1 MTNQFIKQLS
11 ILAPAK
17 INLFLHVVGQ
27 QSDGYHL
34 LQSVFQL
41 INLADE
47 VTLVTRQDS
56 EIIRINPIPNVL
68 PKDDLV
74 VKAACLLQ
82 RTLGINKGVEISLK
96 KIIPM
101 GAGLG
106 GGSSDAA
113 STLLGLNQLWDLELS
128 TQDLMSIGLKLGADV
143 PFFIQGHNAFVE
155 GIGEI
160 ITPIELPIS
169 DYLIVFPG
177 VSIPTKEIFSS
188 EELTRNHSRI
198 TIVDFA
204 EQYSNV
210 SMFRNDLQVIA
221 EQKHVEVKNAIGWL
235 KNLFPNSHPIMSGSG
250 SSVFCEIPNTLDMDY
265 CFTQLPHG
273 WKIYKVQSLKQH
285 SAYNLVPSFNLSS
298 KLTSSSLISSQ
309 QGSRQVG

>member
-1 MTNQFIKQLS
+1 MIKQLS

-27 QSDGYHL
+27 RSDGYHL

-41 INLADE
+41 LDLSDE
-47 VTLVTRQDS
+47 VFLKTRQDS
-56 EIIRINPIPNVL
+56 QIIRINPIPNVL

-74 VKAACLLQ
+74 VKAAYLLQ
-82 RTLGINKGVEISLK
+82 STLGVNQGVEITLDK
-96 KIIPM
+96 KIPM

-113 STLLGLNQLWDLELS
+113 STLLGLNHLWNLALS
-128 TQDLMSIGLKLGADV
+128 KQDLMDIGLKLGADV

-160 ITPIELPIS
+160 ITPIELPVN
-169 DYLIVFPG
+169 DYLVIFPG

-188 EELTRNHSRI
+188 TELTRNHSRI
-198 TIVDFA
+198 TITDFA
-204 EQYSNV
+204 EQYSKLT
-210 SMFRNDLQVIA
+210 MFQNDLQVIA

-235 KNLFPNSHPIMSGSG
+235 KSMFPNTQPMMSGSG
-250 SSVFCEIPNTLDMDY
+250 SSVFCEIPNTLNMGH
-265 CFTQLPHG
+265 CLSELPYG
-273 WKIYKVQSLKQH
+273 WKIYKVKSLKQH
-285 SAYNLVPSFNLSS
+285 SAYNLVPCNNLSS
-298 KLTSSSLISSQ
+298 KLMSSTQ